1 MIRCVATAKDV
12 RDPIEPIESESNDPL
27 ISPRSSRSW
36 FTIEA
41 IDAETYSL
49 AEYGQWLK
57 LHSYLLI
64 GAERAA
70 LIDSGLGIG
79 NLRSVVESLTKLP
92 IIVLSTHAHWDHIG
106 CHAQFTDRR
115 VHRAEADWLSE
126 GYLAERREIQDY
138 LTERP
143 FTQAPPPGF
152 RLQDYAISPCDATG
166 FLEDEELID
175 LGGRTLTCL
184 HTPGHSPG
192 HLCFLDQQRGLL
204 ATGDL
209 IYQGILLAGLEHSN
223 ANHYR
228 KSLERIRSLSRIK
241 QLLPGHGRL
250 KIGIDLLNEAS
261 EAFETLNR
269 AGKLER
275 GAGLHSFDRI
285 LVQL

>member
-106 CHAQFTDRR
+106 CHAQF
-115 VHRAEADWLSE
+115 
-126 GYLAERREIQDY
+126 
-138 LTERP
+138 
-143 FTQAPPPGF
+143 
-152 RLQDYAISPCDATG
+152 
-166 FLEDEELID
+166 
-175 LGGRTLTCL
+175 
-184 HTPGHSPG
+184 
-192 HLCFLDQQRGLL
+192 
-204 ATGDL
+204 
-209 IYQGILLAGLEHSN
+209 
-223 ANHYR
+223 
-228 KSLERIRSLSRIK
+228 
-241 QLLPGHGRL
+241 
-250 KIGIDLLNEAS
+250 
-261 EAFETLNR
+261 
-269 AGKLER
+269 
-275 GAGLHSFDRI
+275 
-285 LVQL
+285 